1 MNLKNVNSKLFFVPY
16 IYIEKNFIMKVKHK
30 AQPRMANEKKLS
42 LERFRRSVSVQK
54 KETPV
59 TVISL
64 SNNRSRKSANPKQD
78 TNKMTPM
85 QEVLTEEIMKYAD
98 EMEPVVKAAIEGEKK
113 VTENVTT
120 ETETQETTAT
130 PKKRRTK
137 KTNTVVVEENKEE
150 NKEEDVQ

>member
-1 MNLKNVNSKLFFVPY
+1 MNLKNVNSKLFFVSY

-64 SNNRSRKSANPKQD
+64 SDNRSRKAANPKQD

-85 QEVLTEEIMKYAD
+85 QEVLTEEIMKYAE

-113 VTENVTT
+113 VTENII
-120 ETETQETTAT
+120 TETQETTTTT

-137 KTNTVVVEENKEE
+137 KTNTEVVEENKEE

>member
-1 MNLKNVNSKLFFVPY
+1 
-16 IYIEKNFIMKVKHK
+16 MKVKHK

-59 TVISL
+59 TVIGL
-64 SNNRSRKSANPKQD
+64 SDNRSRKASTPKLE

-85 QEVLTEEIMKYAD
+85 QEVLTEEIMKYAE
-98 EMEPVVKAAIEGEKK
+98 EMEPVVKGAIEEEKK

-120 ETETQETTAT
+120 ETETQETATTTT

-137 KTNTVVVEENKEE
+137 KTNTEVVEENKEE

>member
-1 MNLKNVNSKLFFVPY
+1 
-16 IYIEKNFIMKVKHK
+16 MKVKHK

-59 TVISL
+59 TVIGL
-64 SNNRSRKSANPKQD
+64 PDNRSRKAATLKQD

-98 EMEPVVKAAIEGEKK
+98 EMEPVVKAAIEEEKK
-113 VTENVTT
+113 VTENVTR
-120 ETETQETTAT
+120 ETETQETTTTT

-137 KTNTVVVEENKEE
+137 KTNTEVVEENKEE

>member
-1 MNLKNVNSKLFFVPY
+1 M
-16 IYIEKNFIMKVKHK
+16 
-30 AQPRMANEKKLS
+30 
-42 LERFRRSVSVQK
+42 SVQK

-59 TVISL
+59 TVIGL
-64 SNNRSRKSANPKQD
+64 SDNRSRKAATLKQD

-85 QEVLTEEIMKYAD
+85 QETLTEEIMKYAE
-98 EMEPVVKAAIEGEKK
+98 EMEPVVKAAIEEEKK
-113 VTENVTT
+113 VTENVIT

-137 KTNTVVVEENKEE
+137 KTNTEVVEENKEE

>member
-1 MNLKNVNSKLFFVPY
+1 M
-16 IYIEKNFIMKVKHK
+16 
-30 AQPRMANEKKLS
+30 
-42 LERFRRSVSVQK
+42 SVQK

-59 TVISL
+59 TVIGL
-64 SNNRSRKSANPKQD
+64 SYNRSRKAATLKQD

-85 QEVLTEEIMKYAD
+85 QEVLTEEIMKYAE
-98 EMEPVVKAAIEGEKK
+98 EMETVVKAAIEEEEK
-113 VTENVTT
+113 VTENVIT